1 MNRWWGWF
9 SYEHRKGMDVDKGKM
24 GHQLESDI
32 QDEADVLHDRAGQ
45 VLEDGDEVEEL
56 VVMRVGRFRSLCPF
70 FQSEVTP
77 LQNTVRNAARGRLPA
92 LLLDCLEPLCSGDD
106 ISDAVGVDYELPYW
120 DTPEQAEASVASTV
134 WGYVQQFA
142 LVFVQRTMSV
152 AAWTVSRA
160 ILWGRVAGVGVDG
173 ALLPVPIVTTS
184 FPSS

>member
-1 MNRWWGWF
+1 MVV
-9 SYEHRKGMDVDKGKM
+9 STALVA
-24 GHQLESDI
+24 LALI
-32 QDEADVLHDRAGQ
+32 CA
-45 VLEDGDEVEEL
+45 L